1 MRLLKHHSR
10 FKLNYSWYVLVL
22 SGLTETPKS
31 NEQIKWSLV
40 ESYAVR
46 IWQPKGFDELDFSRQ
61 LLHEL
66 LLHRVENQGVKDLE
80 GLTYLIG
87 CELTQFTKQNFCLIT
102 KLRCDEPH
110 DIKVEP
116 QRIRLLRVY
125 FLGKLGLVGE
135 SSKGRKE
142 KRKGKAS
149 KKVTKK
155 IYLERAFK
163 ECKNRDY
170 AFKIVLVYFVE
181 AVLIRAKNNV
191 VVILYYLHLLEHMD
205 RFNNFEWG
213 SISFGQLHDNLS
225 FAASRRG
232 RGRVERI
239 MRKKK
244 KLGERRGCNGLDKA
258 AKYFPPTLLLDDG
271 SGCYTK
277 NFVVED
283 NEEAAN
289 PRETIVV
296 YNQKLRGITAVR
308 IREIVLTKV
317 ERNKEYWTWGD
328 DMDVVIHENLTPDT
342 NDVDELKLRIL
353 HDYAEESGKAVK
365 GGGGIKEDSEGK
377 TCRGE

>member
-10 FKLNYSWYVLVL
+10 FKLSYSWYVLVL
-22 SGLTETPKS
+22 SDLTEIPKS
-31 NEQIKWSLV
+31 NEKIKGSLV

-66 LLHRVENQGVKDLE
+66 LLRRVANQGVKDLE

-102 KLRCDEPH
+102 ELRCDEPH

-116 QRIRLLRVY
+116 QRIRL
-125 FLGKLGLVGE
+125 VGE

-142 KRKGKAS
+142 KRKGKAF

-155 IYLERAFK
+155 IY

-181 AVLIRAKNNV
+181 AVLIRAKDNV

-205 RFNNFEWG
+205 RCNNFEWG

-232 RGRVERI
+232 RGRVKRI

-289 PRETIVV
+289 PRETTVV

-342 NDVDELKLRIL
+342 NDVDELKLRML